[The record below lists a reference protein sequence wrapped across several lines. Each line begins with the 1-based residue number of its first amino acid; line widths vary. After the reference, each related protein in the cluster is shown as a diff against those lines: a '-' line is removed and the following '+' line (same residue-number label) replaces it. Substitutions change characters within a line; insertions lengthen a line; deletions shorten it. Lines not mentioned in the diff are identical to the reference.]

1 MKISMC
7 RRRSANLLEILTLLA
22 LSSTIHSLPAKAKVI
37 GPARVGTATYTI
49 DFSGYK
55 GGAVDKWLETQNYK
69 LERDARNRNLLALS
83 ISDGI
88 LTLEEKGRMSGFILN
103 HSVNLDKV
111 QKVRI
116 NWGITKYPL
125 EASYQNKVN
134 NEALMIYI
142 LFGKEKI
149 SSGHILIP
157 NSPYFIGL
165 FLCQDEQVNYPYKG
179 RYFHE
184 GGRFVCLGKPEPG
197 HITLSEFDLDR
208 GFKSYFAKTKT
219 PGITAIAFGADTSKA
234 GGDGT
239 GGAFIKSIEFVEEPP
254 VAAFRIH

>member
-125 EASYQNKVN
+125 E
-134 NEALMIYI
+134 L
-142 LFGKEKI
+142 
-149 SSGHILIP
+149 LI
-157 NSPYFIGL
+157 
-165 FLCQDEQVNYPYKG
+165 
-179 RYFHE
+179 
-184 GGRFVCLGKPEPG
+184 
-197 HITLSEFDLDR
+197 
-208 GFKSYFAKTKT
+208 KT
-219 PGITAIAFGADTSKA
+219 
-234 GGDGT
+234 
-239 GGAFIKSIEFVEEPP
+239 
-254 VAAFRIH
+254 R